1 MTKVPQPFTKG
12 DRMIYIQNNIKK
24 VILILLFTSISLS
37 ADSVFNES
45 DIEQKSDVAYLQN
58 SKEKVNGT
66 VNSYYKSGQ
75 VHIQERYQDGKLN
88 GARKVFNESGILKI
102 ESHYKE
108 GLRDGMMKQYDNEG
122 ILIDETMY
130 QKDHPVGVGKSYFDT
145 GELWTIT
152 NYVNCKKQCVET
164 FFYKSG
170 AVHAVRYGECYQN
183 SYYESGELEEKEFY
197 DTKNNCIVTT
207 YYKSGI
213 HKKITI
219 NKDYERNVIQK
230 FYAKSGRLQ
239 KQIYWEQHIALSGS
253 VYNKAGKKLRN
264 MSKQEIVNVN
274 KEYKDSRPYFT
285 IEIQ

>member
-12 DRMIYIQNNIKK
+12 DLMIHIQNNIKK
-24 VILILLFTSISLS
+24 VILILLFTSISLI

-45 DIEQKSDVAYLQN
+45 DIEQKNDVAYFQN

-88 GARKVFNESGILKI
+88 GARKVFNESGILEI

-108 GLRDGMMKQYDNEG
+108 GLRDGMMKQYDHEG
-122 ILIDETMY
+122 ILISETLY
-130 QKDHPVGVGKSYFDT
+130 QNDHPVGVGKSYFDT

-170 AVHAVRYGECYQN
+170 AIHAVRYGECHQN
-183 SYYESGELEEKEFY
+183 SYYESGELEKKEFY

-207 YYKSGI
+207 YYKSGVQQEI
-213 HKKITI
+213 GTFKYH
-219 NKDYERNVIQK
+219 ERKGVQK
-230 FYAKSGRLQ
+230 FYTQSGKLV
-239 KQIYWEQHIALSGS
+239 KEIYWSNGTALYGS
-253 VYNKAGKKLRN
+253 VYNKAGKKLRT
-264 MSKQEIVNVN
+264 MSKQEISDVNR
-274 KEYKDSRPYFT
+274 KDHIGRVYIT
-285 IEIQ
+285 K